1 MYLNGWSVRIPQG
14 IEENGYVPLPN
25 KKVFT
30 IQLRNQNAVR
40 GEAYVEI
47 SGKHV
52 GIWRLEAHQSI
63 TLDYPASDPQKGLFT
78 FYETDSTEGK
88 EIGLTAG
95 NPNAGLIKVTF
106 TPELRPVYT
115 MPQPPYYQLKGGAL
129 TGLTGIDNTQYGAL
143 STSAVTNSVP
153 RSMSIGAQYNTASS
167 YTEGDVGASGQS
179 SNQYGVAMPLML
191 DQTQQSVVHV
201 RLVCK
206 KDGPRPLVSYSTPI
220 PPAVR

>member
-14 IEENGYVPLPN
+14 TEENGYVPLPN

-30 IQLRNQNAVR
+30 IQLRNQNALR

-52 GIWRLEAHQSI
+52 GTWRLEAHQSI

-78 FYETDSTEGK
+78 FYETDSVEGK
-88 EIGLTAG
+88 EIGLSVG

-115 MPQPPYYQLKGGAL
+115 LNQPTYQVRGGGVTFPNL
-129 TGLTGIDNTQYGAL
+129 DTTLYGAVT
-143 STSAVTNSVP
+143 TSVVTNSTP

-179 SNQYGVAMPLML
+179 SNQYGVAMPLAL
-191 DQTQQSVVHV
+191 DLTQQSVVHV

-206 KDGPRPLVSYSTPI
+206 KEGPRPLVSYSTPI